1 MTFDSVFFFYLSTLG
16 YALSFIFYLLY
27 AVPFSAKA
35 SAVPSSEREPAGGSP
50 SLGIVAGGAAL
61 AVPRGRVNWGRLATL
76 MTWLTVAVATVGV
89 ILRVIELGRVTGWVL
104 TVFLPATTTYE
115 TLTFF
120 AWIIPLAYLI
130 MERFYPIKQLGVFI
144 TGLVLAMLTVT
155 ASPGIAP
162 SSVAPILP
170 SLQSYWLVSHV
181 FLMLAGIAF
190 LTTGFGASVL
200 FLYERYTGQ
209 EIVSLERLDELM
221 YKAIAFG
228 SALYGFGGIVLG
240 GIWAKEAWGRY
251 WGFDPKET
259 AMLVAFLGYM
269 IYLHARVRWGWQN
282 TKVAWLAVVGYLLIL
297 YAWIGINY
305 FVKSL
310 HSFA

>member
-1 MTFDSVFFFYLSTLG
+1 MTFDSVFFFYLSTVG
-16 YALSFIFYLLY
+16 YALSSTFYLLH
-27 AVPFSAKA
+27 AVLGKVSA
-35 SAVPSSEREPAGGSP
+35 SQRELSGGGQ
-50 SLGIVAGGAAL
+50 SLGIVAGDAAL
-61 AVPRGRVNWGRLATL
+61 AVPRGRVNWGRLATA

-89 ILRVIELGRVTGWVL
+89 ILRVIELGRATGWVL

-120 AWIIPLAYLI
+120 AWIIPLVYLI
-130 MERFYPIKQLGVFI
+130 MERFYTIKQIGVFI
-144 TGLVLAMLTVT
+144 AGLALAMLTAA
-155 ASPGIAP
+155 ASPSLAP
-162 SSVAPILP
+162 SSIAPIMP
-170 SLQSYWLVSHV
+170 SLQSYWLVAHV
-181 FLMLAGIAF
+181 FVILVGIAF

-200 FLYERYTGQ
+200 FLYERYTGR

-221 YKAIAFG
+221 YKSIAFG

-269 IYLHARVRWGWQN
+269 IYLHARVRWGWRN
-282 TKVAWLAVVGYLLIL
+282 TKVAWLAVAGYLLVL

-310 HSFA
+310 HSFV